1 MSYGMT
7 LMKFRNGQRDA
18 IPRDAIV
25 SVLVR
30 HGCKVPQLREGSN
43 EIGLPHDEAGCSPF
57 GEYAVLAIK
66 RGEVTEFGLHRPQ
79 ATTECRML
87 LFSLI
92 NEVRLAM
99 FPDYGADIFARG
111 DILDEIPQDILN
123 QFSNLIVVN
132 RPEDCA

>member
-1 MSYGMT
+1 MSYGVI
-7 LMKFRNGQRDA
+7 LMKFRDGHRDQ

-30 HGCKVPQLREGSN
+30 HGCRVPELRDGFN
-43 EIGLPHDEAGCSPF
+43 EIGLPHDEARYSPF
-57 GEYAVLAIK
+57 GERALLSIK
-66 RGEVTEFGLHRPQ
+66 DGEVAEFGLHRPQ
-79 ATTECRML
+79 ATTQCRAL

-92 NEVRLAM
+92 DEVRLTM
-99 FPDYGADIFARG
+99 FPDYGADIFAREDVFNDIPR
-111 DILDEIPQDILN
+111 DILV